1 MKYLH
6 FANKGRPAQNASTS
20 LLSVLLPSV
29 LGICACMICLC
40 TLTWGWFSAQYTA
53 NIGEVS
59 GATYSITPTVY
70 TSDVALLGLDTIAAT
85 TLPQDEDGAYALN
98 AYQLYDVQLETGGDA
113 VGAACR
119 ITLTDVSSGA
129 EEIYYAQSSEES
141 NIIAFWLCTKT
152 DVKATF
158 TPCWITEDM
167 VFIEQG
173 SVIGGGVDGLILP
186 DDPAAVPDDPSDPAD
201 PADPTDPADPVDP
214 TDPTDPVDPAD
225 PADPVDPADPT
236 DPVAPADPTDPT
248 DPETAIPEIPVMPES
263 TRTAAA
269 VTAVTRI
276 PAAAA
281 PAAAA
286 ATAAMRWQAEHKLHG
301 MHMPI
306 YRV

>member
-6 FANKGRPAQNASTS
+6 FANKGRSAQNASTS

-53 NIGEVS
+53 NIGDMT

-129 EEIYYAQSSEES
+129 EEIYYARSSEES
-141 NIIAFWLCTKT
+141 NTIAFWLCTKT

-167 VFIEQG
+167 VFIEQD
-173 SVIGGGVDGLILP
+173 SVIGGGVDGIILP
-186 DDPAAVPDDPSDPAD
+186 DDPTAVPNDPSDPAD

-236 DPVAPADPTDPT
+236 DPAAPADPTNPT
-248 DPETAIPEIPVMPES
+248 VPETPDDSNTGDTGDAGGDTDS
-263 TRTAAA
+263 GSGDADTGSGSSGSSSGDGSNA
-269 VTAVTRI
+269 VA
-276 PAAAA
+276 
-281 PAAAA
+281 
-286 ATAAMRWQAEHKLHG
+286 G
-301 MHMPI
+301 
-306 YRV
+306 